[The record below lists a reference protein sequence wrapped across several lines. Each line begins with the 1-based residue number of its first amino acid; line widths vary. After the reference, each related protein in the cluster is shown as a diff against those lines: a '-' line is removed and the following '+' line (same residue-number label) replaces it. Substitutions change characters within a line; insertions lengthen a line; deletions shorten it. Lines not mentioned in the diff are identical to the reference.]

1 MRIRTPFRLL
11 MMMALMGIA
20 ACTNEGEEQLLQGN
34 EIKLVSE
41 IIPLSRVAGQ
51 GLQSTQIAEGQPLG
65 ITIAGSQN
73 GQANAE
79 WVAGKNGSLTPK
91 GEKVLW
97 GDTDITITAYHPYN
111 AGWKDGVQS
120 FTVKTDQSTEDGYLN
135 SDLLWATATAS
146 PTDLPVNLKF
156 MHKLAKISV
165 TLTSDD
171 FDDLSGA
178 EVSICGTGVSG
189 DFNTA
194 TGEFL
199 GVNGAVLHR
208 SNCTANIILPKHIT
222 RTEKLK
228 SERFC
233 LLLIR
238 INPEW
243 RSVSE
248 MISTNRFSHH
258 MNQQFISVPLLY
270 RWQINKKGGELLC
283 KNIRNFAKILKN
295 KLFFMEIVMDF
306 IPASC
311 GI

>member
-199 GVNGAVLHR
+199 GVNGAVYDIKAG
-208 SNCTANIILPKHIT
+208 SVTV
-222 RTEKLK
+222 
-228 SERFC
+228 
-233 LLLIR
+233 
-238 INPEW
+238 
-243 RSVSE
+243 SVSTVSA
-248 MISTNRFSHH
+248 IIIPTSKT
-258 MNQQFISVPLLY
+258 I
-270 RWQINKKGGELLC
+270 GECL
-283 KNIRNFAKILKN
+283 IKITYAGKDYHYVTSKSMEFKSGYSYHYTLK
-295 KLFFMEIVMDF
+295 LVAGDIPAVEEVTSGEVEDMEIVEW
-306 IPASC
+306 
-311 GI
+311 